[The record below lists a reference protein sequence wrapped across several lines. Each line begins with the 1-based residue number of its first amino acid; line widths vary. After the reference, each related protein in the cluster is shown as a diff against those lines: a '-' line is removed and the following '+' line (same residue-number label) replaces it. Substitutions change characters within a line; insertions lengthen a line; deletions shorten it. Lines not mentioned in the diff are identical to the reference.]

1 MRRITATLLI
11 TSLAF
16 FASAQN
22 SLLVN
27 SFGGTNEE
35 TNRQCVWTP
44 FEQETGIRINSVV
57 AYSADA
63 LAQLRAQR
71 NSPQFD
77 VIFFSGG
84 QEVIAAEEGLLA
96 PIAEDALS
104 NYPDLYPFAAERITQ
119 GAGPVV
125 HFTAVGLLY
134 NTELVSE
141 PPTSWNDLL
150 RPEFQDAVILTDI
163 SNSYGLLS
171 VLMLNQVAGGTTDDI
186 GPGLETVGELLDH
199 GAFIISTSPEIL
211 QGFTQSGA
219 LVATYAQDYGF
230 VLQEAGVPVA
240 FVQPEEGFPASFIT
254 GSVVANRPNTEASL
268 QLVDFY
274 LRPEVQ
280 ACFAEAML
288 YSPSNSKTELSAEV
302 AEQVVYGEEA
312 VSRLVSFDPTVIA
325 ENRSAWT
332 DAWNRQIAQ

>member
-1 MRRITATLLI
+1 MKRIVSALLI
-11 TSLAF
+11 ASLAC
-16 FASAQN
+16 FAAAQN

-27 SFGGTNEE
+27 SFGGSNEE

-44 FEQETGIRINSVV
+44 FEQETGISINSVV

-77 VIFFSGG
+77 VVFFSGG
-84 QEVIAAEEGLLA
+84 QEVIAAEEGLLE

-104 NYPDLYPFAAERITQ
+104 NYPDLYPFAAERIAE
-119 GAGPVV
+119 GAGPVL
-125 HFTAVGLLY
+125 HFTAIGILY
-134 NTELVSE
+134 NTELVSD

-150 RPEFQDAVILTDI
+150 RPEFEDAVILTDI

-171 VLMLNQVAGGTTDDI
+171 LLMMNQVAGGTTDDI
-186 GPGLETVGELLDH
+186 EPGLEMVGQLLDH

-219 LVATYAQDYGF
+219 LVAPYAQDYAF

-240 FVQPEEGFPASFIT
+240 FVQPEEGFPGSFIT
-254 GSVVANRPNTEASL
+254 GSVVAGRPNTEASL
-268 QLVDFY
+268 QLIDYY

-288 YSPSNSKTELSAEV
+288 YSPSNSQTELPADV

-312 VSRLVSFDPTVIA
+312 VARLVAFDPVVIS
-325 ENRSAWT
+325 ESRSAWT
-332 DAWNRQIAQ
+332 EAWNRQIAR